1 MGLPCGAATP
11 RGGRPLAGTGH
22 SEVAGTSY
30 LDSWKEGDLS
40 GPSTQIQHAHTAPS
54 WGFQTAWS
62 TVNRN
67 QHSIVA
73 LLIRLRPAKKVR
85 RI

>member
-11 RGGRPLAGTGH
+11 GGGWPLEGRGH
-22 SEVAGTSY
+22 SGVTGASY

-67 QHSIVA
+67 QHGTVT
-73 LLIRLRPAKKVR
+73 LVIRQEQPKK
-85 RI
+85 